1 MAVVGLVYS
10 LRRQQ
15 TKWEKARTFWEE
27 EVREDGRTA
36 LLETEKE
43 LRKIVKEGGRP
54 EIDVSDVQEA
64 KESIEQARRAVDVNG
79 KST

>member
-36 LLETEKE
+36 LLETERE
-43 LRKIVKEGGRP
+43 LRTIVKEGGRP

-79 KST
+79 KS